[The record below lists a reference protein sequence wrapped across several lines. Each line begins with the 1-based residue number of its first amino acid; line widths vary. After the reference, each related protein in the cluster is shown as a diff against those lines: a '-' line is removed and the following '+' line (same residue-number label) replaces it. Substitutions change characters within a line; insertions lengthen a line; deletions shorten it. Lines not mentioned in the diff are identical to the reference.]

1 MMPNITAVQS
11 EVEQSEVYAS
21 MKQSVE
27 KNACEVNGMV
37 FIYSA
42 GGPSNAETQVRGIL
56 DSESGLDFE
65 VWSGKEPGSIAVLF
79 PGQALDTVHFEG
91 LRLKLRLQERIANYR
106 PQVAVAGFAG
116 QEEIT
121 LQVLQQLEEAAKQN
135 YSDDIHIFTKHDTPL
150 AKSRILIV
158 EGDPTVREFLQIRLG
173 MQNYETVT
181 ADNGIS
187 ALG

>member
-135 YSDDIHIFTKHDTPL
+135 YSDDIHILRNTIRRWPKAASSLWKEIPPYGNFCRSGWGCKITK
-150 AKSRILIV
+150 R
-158 EGDPTVREFLQIRLG
+158 
-173 MQNYETVT
+173 
-181 ADNGIS
+181 
-187 ALG
+187 